1 VGFLAGREQM
11 RYQIATVMTGAL
23 AHAFDGFGAKTA
35 STPTAAAP
43 ATAAPP
49 PPKATTPPKP
59 APITAKLVRKGFRE
73 KDFSGSNY
81 IKAAVTFSVEFH
93 NETEKD
99 IRAFDGV
106 LSFNDLLG
114 NRVYAAKL
122 TISDPIKSGQSF
134 QWDGE
139 LEYNEFISDHA
150 RLRSYDMNNTAVV
163 LQVHKV
169 LYTDGTSESEGEG

>member
-1 VGFLAGREQM
+1 
-11 RYQIATVMTGAL
+11 
-23 AHAFDGFGAKTA
+23 
-35 STPTAAAP
+35 
-43 ATAAPP
+43 
-49 PPKATTPPKP
+49 
-59 APITAKLVRKGFRE
+59 
-73 KDFSGSNY
+73 
-81 IKAAVTFSVEFH
+81 
-93 NETEKD
+93 
-99 IRAFDGV
+99 